1 MAASGAPRP
10 PGALGEVPTHPTL
23 LASYHGEGSP
33 PAQPAPPP
41 LAAASS
47 LSSAA
52 NAPPPAV
59 PLAKNPSGEADDEFV
74 HVGPPPAD
82 PKPLTPRAS
91 LATEA
96 ASPTGS
102 PTASCLSGSAGAA
115 PSSPAAPPS
124 SALPPVSAKQLAP
137 QPSPTPG
144 GPDEDPVSAASLAY
158 LLAQKTYKVVQHFV
172 IRSPHMFVSI
182 SVTFY
187 VCKFFGDEPYA
198 WEAATFVG
206 VASAVHCLIKPLFLM
221 LIPYSLLPRKANATW
236 RTFINATNTIL
247 ITISLSTAVWGL
259 KIPAWQGTAI
269 WVGSFGVPYGFLSK
283 QYPDIDAQFPDANK
297 ESPLPAVK
305 A

>member
-1 MAASGAPRP
+1 MAAAPRP
-10 PGALGEVPTHPTL
+10 PGATVVTAPELF
-23 LASYHGEGSP
+23 ASYTGDGAP
-33 PAQPAPPP
+33 PSQPASP
-41 LAAASS
+41 AADSS

-52 NAPPPAV
+52 DAPPPAV
-59 PLAKNPSGEADDEFV
+59 SLRPAVAPSLSGGADDGFV

-82 PKPLTPRAS
+82 PKPQTPR

-96 ASPTGS
+96 ASTPPS
-102 PTASCLSGSAGAA
+102 PTASELGSSGSSA
-115 PSSPAAPPS
+115 PRPS
-124 SALPPVSAKQLAP
+124 SAPPASLLPPVSAKQLAP
-137 QPSPTPG
+137 QTSPTPG
-144 GPDEDPVSAASLAY
+144 GPNMDDDPVSAASLAY

-187 VCKFFGDEPYA
+187 VCKFFGDEPFA

-206 VASAVHCLIKPLFLM
+206 VASAVHCLIKPIFIM
-221 LIPYSLLPRKANATW
+221 IIPYSLLPRKTYATW
-236 RTFINATNTIL
+236 RTFINATNTVL

-283 QYPDIDAQFPDANK
+283 QYPDIDDRFPDSDK
-297 ESPLPAVK
+297 EPPAKK